1 MKNLKKILLG
11 TIVSTLFCVY
21 AADWFDP
28 FKDVDS
34 VFNSTISNIEN
45 NVEDFSKDFSFSMPM
60 SSSQQNIWADA
71 YIGKIFPSVPVHFG
85 FGVNASATKIDTSG
99 LAKVAKIFDI
109 DDIKNSYYLPYASFD
124 LRVGGVFLPFDLG
137 IMFTKFGPF
146 DANTNGMS
154 LNIDLLTVGFDLRYA
169 ILEGNL
175 ILPKWSVGLGYI
187 YNKGSLGFGNNDVD
201 VDFDYK
207 MQTMF
212 VETQVSK
219 TIFIFTPFVGI
230 KALVTKSNTNYD
242 WKLKGSVYNTVA
254 AYNTSSL
261 IRTSGSHSYK
271 SDEFDFSN
279 IQPVLF
285 AGCGINFFVLQAT
298 LSVSADLKHFNDKKL
313 WGGAFS
319 LRFKL

>member
-1 MKNLKKILLG
+1 MKCLRKFLWITVLSNIFF
-11 TIVSTLFCVY
+11 VF
-21 AADWFDP
+21 AADWTDQFTNTADI
-28 FKDVDS
+28 
-34 VFNSTISNIEN
+34 FNSTISDIEN
-45 NVEDFSKDFSFSMPM
+45 GVQNFSKELTFSIPM
-60 SSSQQNIWADA
+60 SASQQNVWADA
-71 YIGKIFPSVPVHFG
+71 YIGKLFPAVPIHFG
-85 FGVNASATKIDTSG
+85 FGVNASATRLSTKELSKT
-99 LAKVAKIFDI
+99 AKIFNI
-109 DDIKNSYYLPYASFD
+109 DNISDSYYLPYASFD

-271 SDEFDFSN
+271 SDGFDFSN

-285 AGCGINFFVLQAT
+285 AGCGINFFVLQTT
-298 LSVSADLKHFNDKKL
+298 LSISADLNHLKEQKL

>member
-1 MKNLKKILLG
+1 MKCLRKFLWITVLSN
-11 TIVSTLFCVY
+11 VFCLF
-21 AADWFDP
+21 AADWTDQFTKTADI
-28 FKDVDS
+28 
-34 VFNSTISNIEN
+34 FNSTISDIEN
-45 NVEDFSKDFSFSMPM
+45 EVQGFSKELTFSIPM
-60 SSSQQNIWADA
+60 SASQQNIWADA
-71 YIGKIFPSVPVHFG
+71 YIGKLFPAVPVHFG
-85 FGVNASATKIDTSG
+85 FGVNASVTRLNTKG
-99 LAKVAKIFDI
+99 LSKTAKIFNI
-109 DDIKNSYYLPYASFD
+109 DNISDSYYLPYASFD
-124 LRVGGVFLPFDLG
+124 LRVGGVFLPFDLD

-175 ILPKWSVGLGYI
+175 ILPKWSIGLGYI

-271 SDEFDFSN
+271 SDGFDFSD

-285 AGCGINFFVLQAT
+285 AGCGINFFVLQTT
-298 LSVSADLKHFNDKKL
+298 LSISADLNHLKEQKL